1 MSDNLRDNLRKAGI
15 DPENTKPL
23 LIEKDKDKEVVGK
36 VVVLDPA
43 RFGRIRE
50 NLLWQVRGVTE
61 EGQYFSERL
70 SDGSLARLLF
80 YDIVA
85 EVKDPTI
92 YSTSKVGLAIY

>member
-1 MSDNLRDNLRKAGI
+1 MSGNLRDNLRKAGI
-15 DPENTKPL
+15 DPNNTNPL
-23 LIEKDKDKEVVGK
+23 LIEDNTEEEVVGK

-50 NLLWQVRGVTE
+50 NLLWQIRGVTE
-61 EGQYFSERL
+61 GGQYFSERL

-92 YSTSKVGLAIY
+92 YSTSGVGLAIY

>member
-1 MSDNLRDNLRKAGI
+1 MSDNLRDNLRNAGI

-23 LIEKDKDKEVVGK
+23 LIEKDKDEVVVGK
-36 VVVLDPA
+36 VVVLDPE

-50 NLLWQVRGVTE
+50 NLLWQIRGVTE

-70 SDGSLARLLF
+70 SDGSLARLSF

-92 YSTSKVGLAIY
+92 YSTSGVGLAIY